1 MKKAASIFLCANMT
15 QRDVRL
21 LLQWME
27 NPAVTQYLNEDSTVT
42 THLRQME
49 CSVPEPMLTYHFNR
63 RSRFFMACTR
73 EGEAIGF
80 VKLRE
85 QMTGTYEH
93 SIDAKGRLFIPAKLR
108 EELGVTF
115 YLAMGVDACLA
126 IYPQATWDRFTEKF
140 ASLPMSQS
148 KAMRPLFANAA
159 KCELDSQGRIVI
171 PQKLR
176 KYAGL
181 EKDVVI
187 IGVNDRAE
195 IWSADAWNA
204 QEEEEMTPEKMAA
217 CMAELGF

>member
-1 MKKAASIFLCANMT
+1 MRK
-15 QRDVRL
+15 
-21 LLQWME
+21 
-27 NPAVTQYLNEDSTVT
+27 
-42 THLRQME
+42 
-49 CSVPEPMLTYHFNR
+49 
-63 RSRFFMACTR
+63 
-73 EGEAIGF
+73 
-80 VKLRE
+80 
-85 QMTGTYEH
+85 MTGTYEH

-126 IYPQATWDRFTEKF
+126 IYPQSTWDRFTEKF

-181 EKDVVI
+181 DKDVVI

-195 IWSADAWNA
+195 IWSADAWQA
-204 QEEEEMTPEKMAA
+204 QEDEEMTPEKMSA
-217 CMAELGF
+217 CMEALGF

>member
-1 MKKAASIFLCANMT
+1 
-15 QRDVRL
+15 
-21 LLQWME
+21 
-27 NPAVTQYLNEDSTVT
+27 
-42 THLRQME
+42 
-49 CSVPEPMLTYHFNR
+49 
-63 RSRFFMACTR
+63 
-73 EGEAIGF
+73 
-80 VKLRE
+80 
-85 QMTGTYEH
+85 MTGTYEH

-108 EELGVTF
+108 EELGDTF

-126 IYPQATWDRFTEKF
+126 IYPQSTWDRFTEKF

-159 KCELDSQGRIVI
+159 KCEPDSQGRIVI

-176 KYAGL
+176 KYAAL
-181 EKDVVI
+181 EKETVI

-195 IWSADAWNA
+195 IWSAAAWKA

>member
-1 MKKAASIFLCANMT
+1 MSTAFILKSKVEQSGVKSLKKKSKWGKV
-15 QRDVRL
+15 RD
-21 LLQWME
+21 
-27 NPAVTQYLNEDSTVT
+27 
-42 THLRQME
+42 
-49 CSVPEPMLTYHFNR
+49 
-63 RSRFFMACTR
+63 
-73 EGEAIGF
+73 
-80 VKLRE
+80 
-85 QMTGTYEH
+85 MTGTYEH
-93 SIDAKGRLFIPAKLR
+93 SIDSKGRLFIPAKLR

-126 IYPQATWDRFTEKF
+126 IYPQATWDRFTQKI

-159 KCELDSQGRIVI
+159 KCELDSQGRIVV

-181 EKDVVI
+181 DKDVVI

-195 IWSADAWNA
+195 IWAADAWNA